1 MKKNKIA
8 LKFMVTVGIVIFIGI
23 AINSLIATYKA
34 VEESKRAIREKI
46 EEGSNRYAL
55 VAKKEIN
62 SSYHII
68 KTVRDTFIGLKKAGI
83 TDREVYN
90 NILKSTIE
98 ANKNFLGIYT
108 VWEENA
114 LDGKDS
120 EYANKPGHDA
130 TGRFIPY
137 WSNFS
142 RNEDGS
148 SYTIQNYAD
157 TGEKGRFYM
166 EVKET
171 PVPMIREP
179 YKMDFEGLEKDL
191 FTTVRM
197 PIVDESSIFLGVVAM
212 DLNLSSLQEIFNKI
226 SFMKGSFVNVIDNK
240 GLYVTNSNP
249 EMRNK
254 PLENVDDN
262 TRAKIVKGEKF
273 NFSYTDKKSKLKMY
287 TFVTPFEIDGTTAKW
302 SIAVTIPE
310 NEMYM
315 EARKMLYTFAGTTVI
330 ILIIAL
336 IILYYLISLVVKP
349 IRKIAATFKDIA
361 EGEGDLTVR
370 LEVEGKDEIGELS
383 QNFNIFISK
392 ISNMITN
399 VKDVSNTVI
408 EEDKELEAEMTK
420 IVTQGNQGKNVINL
434 REHIA
439 NVLDN
444 VRNQTA
450 SVEETLAGLEE
461 INSIGK
467 NIVEAAKTSGV
478 NSKES
483 VELGKNGV
491 NNVQNAATGMEK
503 INDSVQMANQQ
514 IERLKSFSD
523 NIGQII
529 IAIKGIAEQTNLL
542 ALNAAIEAARAGEAG
557 RGFAVVATEI
567 RKLAEQTNEE
577 TGKIEDIVGSIQN
590 EVKGVYSANKQVETD
605 VKDGIRL
612 TEAVKRDINLIIEI
626 SKRTDEKI
634 DDVISA
640 TEKQAVATD
649 EITKAVQNISEN
661 SINIE
666 SMGIETDEIG
676 EFIKDTLVARM
687 ENIKQL
693 SSYVKQLK
701 EDIDYFKT
709 R

>member
-1 MKKNKIA
+1 
-8 LKFMVTVGIVIFIGI
+8 
-23 AINSLIATYKA
+23 
-34 VEESKRAIREKI
+34 
-46 EEGSNRYAL
+46 
-55 VAKKEIN
+55 
-62 SSYHII
+62 
-68 KTVRDTFIGLKKAGI
+68 
-83 TDREVYN
+83 
-90 NILKSTIE
+90 
-98 ANKNFLGIYT
+98 
-108 VWEENA
+108 
-114 LDGKDS
+114 
-120 EYANKPGHDA
+120 
-130 TGRFIPY
+130 
-137 WSNFS
+137 
-142 RNEDGS
+142 
-148 SYTIQNYAD
+148 
-157 TGEKGRFYM
+157 
-166 EVKET
+166 
-171 PVPMIREP
+171 
-179 YKMDFEGLEKDL
+179 
-191 FTTVRM
+191 
-197 PIVDESSIFLGVVAM
+197 
-212 DLNLSSLQEIFNKI
+212 
-226 SFMKGSFVNVIDNK
+226 
-240 GLYVTNSNP
+240 
-249 EMRNK
+249 
-254 PLENVDDN
+254 
-262 TRAKIVKGEKF
+262 
-273 NFSYTDKKSKLKMY
+273 
-287 TFVTPFEIDGTTAKW
+287 
-302 SIAVTIPE
+302 
-310 NEMYM
+310 
-315 EARKMLYTFAGTTVI
+315 
-330 ILIIAL
+330 
-336 IILYYLISLVVKP
+336 
-349 IRKIAATFKDIA
+349 
-361 EGEGDLTVR
+361 
-370 LEVEGKDEIGELS
+370 
-383 QNFNIFISK
+383 
-392 ISNMITN
+392 
-399 VKDVSNTVI
+399 
-408 EEDKELEAEMTK
+408 MTK
-420 IVTQGNQGKNVINL
+420 IVTQGNLGKNVINL
-434 REHIA
+434 RDHIA

-491 NNVQNAATGMEK
+491 SNVQNAATGMEK

-605 VKDGIRL
+605 VEDGIRL

-626 SKRTDEKI
+626 SKKTDEKI
-634 DDVISA
+634 NEVIFA

-709 R
+709 K